1 MTNNDTASVFD
12 PLKNL
17 TIADEHLRDV
27 LQGRAFLVQ
36 DGAMGTM
43 IQASGIAVPNPCP
56 DVINLTSPDL
66 VTAIHRQ
73 YVDAGAEMITSN
85 TFNANRQKL
94 EGAATVEEIYA
105 AAARNARAAGA
116 RYVAGDIGPTGSLLA
131 PMGTMSFDE
140 AYDIFAEQAI
150 AAKKAGCDL
159 IAIET
164 MSDLLE
170 AKAAVLASRENTD
183 LPIFVTMTFEEDGR
197 TFLGTPPEVA
207 AAVLS
212 GLGVCAMGVN
222 CSLGPAEMLP
232 IVTKIA
238 EHSRVPLIVRPNA
251 GLPRM
256 ENGKTIYDITPEE
269 FGCALEDIIATGAN
283 ILGGCCG
290 TNPDFIRAITERVA
304 KAKTPLKRPYLE
316 GAFTIASA
324 TRPFVLHQSSPSIGI
339 IGERINPTGK
349 PKLKAALRD
358 NNLDYLIGEAA
369 CQQSFGAD
377 ILDVNVGLPDID
389 EPSVLE
395 ATVTKLSNSCTLPLV
410 IDSSDPVAIERA
422 VRSYPGKPLINSV
435 NGKRES
441 LDSILPIAAKYGCA
455 VIGLTLDEGGIP
467 RSAEERY
474 AIGERIVREA
484 ASWGIPACD
493 IVIDC
498 LTMAVATNQQ
508 EAHELLGAIRMVKE
522 RLGCRTTLG
531 VSNISFGLPQ
541 RSLMNSTFLAAAL
554 GAGLDLPIL
563 NPNDARYRDI
573 VASYRVLNAEDEG
586 ARAYIERCASTPD
599 PYEKKAATLTDEAQ
613 SKIAQGVRFILE
625 ATGQPDTNI
634 ATPQNLE
641 TPIRPSVHSTTPH
654 TSELPIPARL
664 EESADLVAQAQALIL
679 SGRKEPLVEVTHKLL
694 AKHAALDIID
704 GLFIPTLDEV
714 GLRFDD
720 GRFFLPQLMAS
731 AEAVKGGFDVV
742 KDHTAKPGSQD
753 DAIIETTDRPVII
766 ATVKG
771 DIHDIGKN
779 IVKMLLENYGFR
791 VVDLG
796 RDVAPETI
804 VESARGQGIKLV
816 GLSALMTTTCKAM
829 EQTVEL
835 LRNQLPDV
843 KTFVG
848 GAVVTPE
855 YAEAIGATYYAKD
868 AAASV
873 KIAEEFYAR

>member
-1 MTNNDTASVFD
+1 MTSNDNVSIFD

-43 IQASGIAVPNPCP
+43 IQASGVTVPGPCP
-56 DVINLTSPDL
+56 DVINLTHPEL

-85 TFNANRQKL
+85 TFNTNRKKL
-94 EGAATVEEIYA
+94 EGAYTVEEIYA

-140 AYDIFAEQAI
+140 AYGIFAEQAI

-170 AKAAVLASRENTD
+170 AKAAILASRENTD

-238 EHSRVPLIVRPNA
+238 EHSRVPLAVRPNA
-251 GLPRM
+251 GLPRI
-256 ENGKTIYDITPEE
+256 ENDKTIYDITPKE
-269 FGCALEDIIATGAN
+269 FGDALEDIIAKGAN

-290 TNPDFIRAITERVA
+290 TNPDFIREITERVA
-304 KAKTPLKRPYLE
+304 KVATPLKRPYLE
-316 GAFTIASA
+316 GTFTIASA
-324 TRPFVLHQSSPSIGI
+324 TRPFVLRKNSPSIGV

-369 CQQSFGAD
+369 SQQSFGTD
-377 ILDVNVGLPDID
+377 ILDVNVGLPEID

-395 ATVTKLSNSCTLPLV
+395 AAVAKLSNSCTLPLV
-410 IDSSDPVAIERA
+410 IDSSDSVAIERA
-422 VRSYPGKPLINSV
+422 IRSYPGKPLINSV
-435 NGKRES
+435 NGKKES

-455 VIGLTLDEGGIP
+455 VIGLTLDENGIP
-467 RSAEERY
+467 CTAEERY
-474 AIGERIVREA
+474 AIGEHIVREA
-484 ASWGIPACD
+484 ALYGIPACD

-508 EAHELLGAIRMVKE
+508 EAHELLCAIRMVKE
-522 RLGCRTTLG
+522 SLGCRTTLG

-541 RSLMNSTFLAAAL
+541 RSLMNSTFLATAL

-573 VASYRVLNAEDEG
+573 VSCYRVLNAEDEG

-599 PYEKKAATLTDEAQ
+599 PYERKTALLTDEAQ
-613 SKIAQGVRFILE
+613 AKNTQDAKLILE
-625 ATGQPDTNI
+625 ATGQLNTN
-634 ATPQNLE
+634 AAASQDLE
-641 TPIRPSVHSTTPH
+641 TSTHSLAPH
-654 TSELPIPARL
+654 TSALPIPERL
-664 EESADLVAQAQALIL
+664 EASADLVSQAQALIL

-694 AKHAALDIID
+694 AKHDALDIID
-704 GLFIPTLDEV
+704 GLFIPALDEV

-731 AEAVKGGFDVV
+731 AEAVKGGFDIV
-742 KDHTAKPGSQD
+742 KEHAAKSDSQD
-753 DAIIETTDRPVII
+753 DATAKTTDRPVII

-804 VESARGQGIKLV
+804 VKSAREQDIKLV

-829 EQTVEL
+829 EQTIEL
-835 LRNQLPDV
+835 LRDQLPDV

-855 YAEAIGATYYAKD
+855 YAESIGATYYAKD

-873 KIAEEFYAR
+873 KVAEKFYAR

>member
-1 MTNNDTASVFD
+1 MTNNDNVSIFD

-43 IQASGIAVPNPCP
+43 IQASGVTVPGPCP
-56 DVINLTSPDL
+56 DVINLTHPEL

-73 YVDAGAEMITSN
+73 YVDAGAEMVTSN
-85 TFNANRQKL
+85 TFNTNRKKL
-94 EGAATVEEIYA
+94 EGAYTVEEIYA
-105 AAARNARAAGA
+105 AAEKNARAAGA

-207 AAVLS
+207 AIVLS

-238 EHSRVPLIVRPNA
+238 EHSRVPLVVRPNA
-251 GLPRM
+251 GLPRI
-256 ENGKTIYDITPEE
+256 ENDKTIYDITPKE
-269 FGCALEDIIATGAN
+269 FGDALEDIIAKGAN

-290 TNPDFIRAITERVA
+290 TNPDFIREITERVA
-304 KAKTPLKRPYLE
+304 KVGMPLKRPYLE

-324 TRPFVLHQSSPSIGI
+324 TQPFILRKDSPSIGV

-369 CQQSFGAD
+369 SQQAFGAD
-377 ILDVNVGLPDID
+377 ILDVNVGLPEID

-395 ATVTKLSNSCTLPLV
+395 ATVAKLSNSCTLPLV

-422 VRSYPGKPLINSV
+422 IRSYPGKPLINSV

-455 VIGLTLDEGGIP
+455 VIGLTLDENGIP
-467 RSAEERY
+467 CTAEERY
-474 AIGERIVREA
+474 AIGEHIVREA
-484 ASWGIPACD
+484 ALYGIPACD

-508 EAHELLGAIRMVKE
+508 EAHELLCAIHMVKE

-541 RSLMNSTFLAAAL
+541 RPLMNSTFLATAL

-573 VASYRVLNAEDEG
+573 VSCYRVLNAEDEG

-599 PYEKKAATLTDEAQ
+599 PYERKATLLTDEAQ
-613 SKIAQGVRFILE
+613 AKITQDVKLILE
-625 ATGQPDTNI
+625 AAGQLDTN
-634 ATPQNLE
+634 AAVSQDLE
-641 TPIRPSVHSTTPH
+641 TSTHSLASH
-654 TSELPIPARL
+654 ASALPIPERL
-664 EESADLVAQAQALIL
+664 EASADLVSQAQALIL

-694 AKHAALDIID
+694 AKHDALDIID
-704 GLFIPTLDEV
+704 GLFIPALDEV

-742 KDHTAKPGSQD
+742 KEHAAKSGSQD
-753 DAIIETTDRPVII
+753 AATGTTDRPVII

-804 VESARGQGIKLV
+804 VESAREQDIKLV

-829 EQTVEL
+829 EQTIKL
-835 LRNQLPDV
+835 LRDQLPDV

-855 YAEAIGATYYAKD
+855 YAESIGATYYAKD

-873 KIAEEFYAR
+873 KVAEEFYAR